1 MLAVSR
7 IAPVEKPA
15 IWNKL
20 TLEFVGFGEGL
31 RGKGNLSPFIPP
43 KIGD

>member
-1 MLAVSR
+1 MLAVSG

-20 TLEFVGFGEGL
+20 TLEFVCFGEGL
-31 RGKGNLSPFIPP
+31 RGKCHFSPFIPP